1 MAKFRFRLATLR
13 KLRESHRDE
22 LRGKL
27 AEAYQAVQ
35 KLEEQQL
42 VIVDELL
49 ALQDVQRR
57 ATEGT
62 STSVNSLL
70 EAQRYQA
77 VLRAQ
82 QTTLRDHS
90 KVLSTEVERRRQNV
104 IEADQQVR
112 VLDKLNERQKLEHQ
126 QTLNRAEV
134 KELDEIA
141 SRSKEVNQ
149 SWLL

>member
-42 VIVDELL
+42 AIADEIL

-57 ATEGT
+57 ATKGAT
-62 STSVNSLL
+62 TSVNSLL

-82 QTTLRDHS
+82 QSTLRDHS

-112 VLDKLNERQKLEHQ
+112 VLDKLNERQRLDHQ
-126 QTLNRAEV
+126 QTLSRAEV
-134 KELDEIA
+134 RELDEIA

-149 SWLL
+149 SWLQ

>member
-27 AEAYQAVQ
+27 AEAYHAIH

-42 VIVDELL
+42 AIADEVL

-57 ATEGT
+57 ATKGAT
-62 STSVNSLL
+62 TSVNSLL

-82 QTTLRDHS
+82 QSTLRDNA

-112 VLDKLNERQKLEHQ
+112 VLDKLNERQRLDHQ
-126 QTLNRAEV
+126 QTLSRAEV
-134 KELDEIA
+134 RELDEIA

-149 SWLL
+149 SWLQ

>member
-1 MAKFRFRLATLR
+1 MAKYRFRLATLR

-27 AEAYQAVQ
+27 AEAYHAAE

-42 VIVDELL
+42 AIGDEILV
-49 ALQDVQRR
+49 LQDTQRC
-57 ATEGT
+57 ATTGAT
-62 STSVNSLL
+62 TNINGLL

-77 VLRAQ
+77 ILRAQ
-82 QTTLRDHS
+82 QGTLRDQS
-90 KVLSTEVERRRQNV
+90 KMLSAEVERRRQNV

-112 VLDKLNERQKLEHQ
+112 VLDKLDERQQLDHQ

-134 KELDEIA
+134 RELDEIA

-149 SWLL
+149 SWQQ

>member
-62 STSVNSLL
+62 TTSVNSLL

-82 QTTLRDHS
+82 QSTLRDHS

-112 VLDKLNERQKLEHQ
+112 VLDKLNERQRLDHQ
-126 QTLNRAEV
+126 QTLSRAEV
-134 KELDEIA
+134 RELDEIA

-149 SWLL
+149 SWLQ

>member
-13 KLRESHRDE
+13 KLRKSHRDE
-22 LRGKL
+22 LRAKL
-27 AEAYQAVQ
+27 AEAYHAVQ

-42 VIVDELL
+42 AITDEIL
-49 ALQDVQRR
+49 ALQDTQRR
-57 ATEGT
+57 ATKGAT
-62 STSVNSLL
+62 TSVNSLL

-82 QTTLRDHS
+82 QSTLRDHS

-112 VLDKLNERQKLEHQ
+112 VLDKLNERQRLDHQ
-126 QTLNRAEV
+126 QTLSRAEV
-134 KELDEIA
+134 RELDEIA

-149 SWLL
+149 SWLQ

>member
-62 STSVNSLL
+62 TTSVNSLL

-82 QTTLRDHS
+82 QSTLRDHS

-112 VLDKLNERQKLEHQ
+112 VLDKLNERQRLEHQ

-149 SWLL
+149 SWLQ

>member
-1 MAKFRFRLATLR
+1 MAKYRFRLATLR

-27 AEAYQAVQ
+27 AEAYHAAQ

-42 VIVDELL
+42 AIAEEIAV
-49 ALQDVQRR
+49 LQDTQRR
-57 ATEGT
+57 TATGAT
-62 STSVNSLL
+62 TNVNSLL

-82 QTTLRDHS
+82 QNTLRDQS
-90 KVLSTEVERRRQNV
+90 KLLATEVERRRQTM
-104 IEADQQVR
+104 IEADREVR
-112 VLDKLNERQKLEHQ
+112 VLDKLNERQKLDHQ

-134 KELDEIA
+134 RELDEVA
-141 SRSKEVNQ
+141 SRSREVSQ
-149 SWLL
+149 SWPQ

>member
-42 VIVDELL
+42 AIADEIL
-49 ALQDVQRR
+49 ALQGVQRR

-62 STSVNSLL
+62 TTSVNSLL

-82 QTTLRDHS
+82 QSTLRDHS

-112 VLDKLNERQKLEHQ
+112 ILDKLNERQRLEHQ

-149 SWLL
+149 SWL

>member
-42 VIVDELL
+42 AIADEIL

-62 STSVNSLL
+62 TTSVNSLL

-82 QTTLRDHS
+82 QSTLRDHS

-112 VLDKLNERQKLEHQ
+112 VLDKLNERQRLDHQ

-134 KELDEIA
+134 RELDEIA

-149 SWLL
+149 SWLQ

>member
-1 MAKFRFRLATLR
+1 MAIA
-13 KLRESHRDE
+13 DE
-22 LRGKL
+22 
-27 AEAYQAVQ
+27 V
-35 KLEEQQL
+35 
-42 VIVDELL
+42 L

-57 ATEGT
+57 ATKGAT
-62 STSVNSLL
+62 TSVNSLL

-82 QTTLRDHS
+82 QSTLRDNA

-112 VLDKLNERQKLEHQ
+112 VLDKLNERQRLDHQ
-126 QTLNRAEV
+126 QTLSRAEV
-134 KELDEIA
+134 RELDEIA

-149 SWLL
+149 SWLQ

>member
-1 MAKFRFRLATLR
+1 MARFRFRLATLR

-62 STSVNSLL
+62 TTSVNSLL

-82 QTTLRDHS
+82 QSTLRDHS

-112 VLDKLNERQKLEHQ
+112 VLDKLNERQKLDHQ
-126 QTLNRAEV
+126 QILNRAEV
-134 KELDEIA
+134 RELDEIA

-149 SWLL
+149 SWLQ

>member
-1 MAKFRFRLATLR
+1 MAKFRFRLAILR

-27 AEAYQAVQ
+27 AEAYHAAQ

-42 VIVDELL
+42 AIADEIL

-57 ATEGT
+57 ATKGAT
-62 STSVNSLL
+62 TSVNSLL

-82 QTTLRDHS
+82 QSTLRDHS

-112 VLDKLNERQKLEHQ
+112 VLDKLNERQRLEHQ
-126 QTLNRAEV
+126 QILDRAEV
-134 KELDEIA
+134 RELDEIA

-149 SWLL
+149 SWLQ

>member
-1 MAKFRFRLATLR
+1 MARFRFRLATLR

-62 STSVNSLL
+62 TTSVNSLL

-82 QTTLRDHS
+82 QSTLRDHS

-112 VLDKLNERQKLEHQ
+112 VLDKLNERQRLDHQ

-134 KELDEIA
+134 RELDEIA

-149 SWLL
+149 SWLQ

>member
-1 MAKFRFRLATLR
+1 MAKYRFRLATLR
-13 KLRESHRDE
+13 KLRESARDE

-42 VIVDELL
+42 AIADEIL

-57 ATEGT
+57 ATEGAT
-62 STSVNSLL
+62 TSVNSLL

-77 VLRAQ
+77 VLRVQ
-82 QTTLRDHS
+82 QSTLRDHS

-112 VLDKLNERQKLEHQ
+112 ILDKLNERQRLEHQ

-149 SWLL
+149 SWLQ

>member
-27 AEAYQAVQ
+27 AEAYHAVH

-42 VIVDELL
+42 AIADEIL

-57 ATEGT
+57 ATKGAT
-62 STSVNSLL
+62 TSVNSLL

-82 QTTLRDHS
+82 QSTLRDHS

-112 VLDKLNERQKLEHQ
+112 VLDKLNERRKLEHQ

-149 SWLL
+149 SWLQ

>member
-1 MAKFRFRLATLR
+1 MARFRFRLATLR

-42 VIVDELL
+42 AIADEIL

-62 STSVNSLL
+62 TTSVNSLL

-82 QTTLRDHS
+82 QSTLRDHS

-112 VLDKLNERQKLEHQ
+112 VLDKLNERQRLDHQ

-134 KELDEIA
+134 RELDEIA

-149 SWLL
+149 SWLQ

>member
-1 MAKFRFRLATLR
+1 MAKFHFRLATLR

-42 VIVDELL
+42 AIADEIL
-49 ALQDVQRR
+49 ALQDVQRH
-57 ATEGT
+57 ATKGAT
-62 STSVNSLL
+62 TSVNSLL

-82 QTTLRDHS
+82 QSTLRDHS

-112 VLDKLNERQKLEHQ
+112 ILDKLNERQRLEHQ

-149 SWLL
+149 SWLQ

>member
-1 MAKFRFRLATLR
+1 MARFRFRLATLR

-62 STSVNSLL
+62 TTSVNSLL

-82 QTTLRDHS
+82 QSTLRDHS

-149 SWLL
+149 SWLQ

>member
-13 KLRESHRDE
+13 KLRESDRDK

-27 AEAYQAVQ
+27 AEAYHAVQ

-42 VIVDELL
+42 AIADEIL

-57 ATEGT
+57 ATKGST
-62 STSVNSLL
+62 TSVNSLL

-82 QTTLRDHS
+82 QSTLRDHS

-112 VLDKLNERQKLEHQ
+112 VLDKLNERQRLDHQ
-126 QTLNRAEV
+126 QILSRAEV
-134 KELDEIA
+134 RELDEIA

-149 SWLL
+149 PWLQ